1 MKIPIRQEAQ
11 MSQRNR
17 ATLRVIEYFAKSLKI
32 TQGYCRNIA
41 TNAKRTLAV
50 FVKSSSNGNKLD
62 YLCYLIV
69 KSAWYYYHGL
79 YGSTSCCIIA
89 NGQSNGEGRFSTTH
103 SGKITGPIT
112 GSALALHCCKAH
124 AKINGYRKFDPL

>member
-50 FVKSSSNGNKLD
+50 FVKSSSNGIWYQQTRLPVLPDSEISMVLLSRLVRQYKL
-62 YLCYLIV
+62 
-69 KSAWYYYHGL
+69 L
-79 YGSTSCCIIA
+79 YNS
-89 NGQSNGEGRFSTTH
+89 QWP
-103 SGKITGPIT
+103 K
-112 GSALALHCCKAH
+112 
-124 AKINGYRKFDPL
+124 